1 MAIRLRKTFL
11 ARLLVTR
18 WGRIALVTAALVVV
32 ACVSTFTYFYVRLAN
47 LTDEKLRNGFSNMSV
62 VYAAPRPVL
71 VGEPAR
77 AEEIAEYL
85 RRCEYSESNRSR
97 AGWFKVRPDGIEV
110 NPGPDAYE
118 QEGAVIKISGGRVT
132 EIISL
137 TDHTDRP
144 EYLLEPELV
153 TNLFDRKRE
162 KRRIVRFGDIPKV
175 VVDAVLSAEDKRFFQ
190 HPGVDPLG
198 VIRSVFVDVKDR
210 RYAQGS
216 STLTMQLARTC
227 CLSTEKSWNRK
238 FRELL
243 ITLHLEQKFT
253 KKQIFEYYANSI
265 YLGNQGSFSIN
276 GLGEGAQVYF
286 GKDLSQ
292 VTLPEAAMLAGR
304 IQNDL
309 WDPFRHP
316 EQAKSRRNLVLKNM
330 RENGQITPGEY
341 ETATAT
347 PLKVTTHGNTQA
359 SEAPYFVDL
368 LKEQLL
374 DKFQD
379 RDFQNDSYRI
389 YTTLDM
395 NLQHDAEEAVRIG
408 IKETDDA
415 WLRRNKK
422 YGTDEFPRAQVAMI
436 VLDAETGE
444 LKALV
449 GGRDYGISQLDHA
462 LAKRGPGSSFKPFV
476 YTAAME
482 TALDNN
488 DGKPVLTP
496 ASTVVDE
503 PTTFWFEQQ
512 PPWTPAD
519 FDDFKFA
526 PVTLREALA
535 HSMNVPA
542 VKVAEL
548 VGFDKVAALARKVGL
563 NADIKPTPSIALGTY
578 EVQPIEIA
586 RAYTIFPSGGQLLDT
601 DFIKNIRDRQNA
613 TIFAAIPKRT
623 QTIDPRVTY
632 LVLSMMEEVIHT
644 GTGASVAGRGLT
656 LPGCGEVLYSCVAG
670 KTGTDK
676 ADGWFAGFTSKL
688 ICVVW
693 VGFDDHRDFKLE
705 GAHSALPIW
714 AEFMKLAHRHP
725 EYRDVRP
732 FEAPDGIVTVDI
744 DADTGE
750 LATPRCPHIRSEVF
764 IAGTQPVTT
773 CRLHGDGRTT
783 QVAGWEPLQNQSS
796 GDVRPVAD
804 ARVGDPG
811 ASRVIPVSP
820 APPAQSEPKKKGFWQ
835 RLGEIFK

>member
-1 MAIRLRKTFL
+1 MPIKLQKTFL
-11 ARLLVTR
+11 TRLLMTR
-18 WGRIALVTAALVVV
+18 AGRVALISAAVLLV
-32 ACVSTFTYFYVRLAN
+32 ACLSTFTYFYVQLAN

-71 VGEPAR
+71 LGEPAR

-85 RRCEYSESNRSR
+85 RRCDYSESNRSR
-97 AGWFKVRPDGIEV
+97 AGWYRVRPDGIEV
-110 NPGPDAYE
+110 NPGPDAYD
-118 QEGAVIKISGGRVT
+118 QEGAVIKISGGKVS

-137 TDHTDRP
+137 ADHTDRT
-144 EYLLEPELV
+144 EYLLEPELI

-162 KRRIVRFGDIPKV
+162 KRRIVHFDEIPKV

-190 HPGVDPLG
+190 HPGVDPFG
-198 VIRSVFVDVKDR
+198 VIRSAFVDVKDR

-238 FRELL
+238 LRELL

-292 VTLPEAAMLAGR
+292 VTLPQAAMLAGR
-304 IQNDL
+304 IQNDQ

-316 EQAKSRRNLVLKNM
+316 EQARQRRNLVLKNM
-330 RENGQITPGEY
+330 RENGQITTAEY
-341 ETATAT
+341 EAAIAS
-347 PLKVTTHGNTQA
+347 PLGVTRGTTQA

-368 LKEQLL
+368 VKEELL

-395 NLQHDAEEAVRIG
+395 NLQHDAEEAVKEG
-408 IKETDDA
+408 IVETDQA
-415 WLRRNKK
+415 WHRRNKK
-422 YGTDEFPRAQVAMI
+422 YGADEFPRAQVAMI
-436 VLDAETGE
+436 VMDAETGE

-449 GGRDYGISQLDHA
+449 GGRDYGASQLNHA

-482 TALDNN
+482 TALDNP

-519 FDDFKFA
+519 FEDFRYA

-535 HSMNVPA
+535 HSLNVPA
-542 VKVAEL
+542 VKVAEA
-548 VGFDKVAALARKVGL
+548 VGYDKVAALAHRVGF
-563 NADIKPTPSIALGTY
+563 NDDIKPTPAIALGTY
-578 EVQPIEIA
+578 DVEPLEIA
-586 RAYTIFPSGGQLLDT
+586 RAYTIFPSGGKLLDT
-601 DFIKNIRDRQNA
+601 DFIKNIRDRQGT
-613 TIFAAIPKRT
+613 TIFSAIPKQSQVVDQRA
-623 QTIDPRVTY
+623 IY
-632 LVLSMMEEVIHT
+632 LVVSMMEEVLRS
-644 GTGASVAGRGLT
+644 GTGASVAARGFR
-656 LPGCGEVLYSCVAG
+656 LPGCPADLYACAAG

-693 VGFDDHRDFKLE
+693 VGFDDHRDFKLQ
-705 GAHSALPIW
+705 GADSALPIW
-714 AEFMKLAHRHP
+714 VDFMKRAHQHR
-725 EYRDVRP
+725 EYRDVQP

-764 IAGTQPVTT
+764 IAGTQPVTA
-773 CRLHGDGRTT
+773 CHLHGDGRAT
-783 QVAGWEPLQNQSS
+783 QVAGWEPVQSQPAS

-804 ARVGDPG
+804 AHVGDPG

-820 APPAQSEPKKKGFWQ
+820 AQPTPPKPEKKGFWQ
-835 RLGEIFK
+835 RLGDIFK